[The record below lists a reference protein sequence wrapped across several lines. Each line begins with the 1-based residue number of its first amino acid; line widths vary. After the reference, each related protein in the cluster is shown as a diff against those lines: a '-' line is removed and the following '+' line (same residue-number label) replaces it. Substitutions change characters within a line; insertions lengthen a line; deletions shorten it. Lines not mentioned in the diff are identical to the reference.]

1 MKTVT
6 IEKLEDLESFKD
18 YENKILRFEES
29 VDFKIKILLKAGW
42 SIEAGGSIEA
52 GRWIEADEWIEAGEW
67 IKAGW
72 WIFSFMFD
80 ISAKS
85 ISTKKLPFW
94 RKYWEKMPPLKN
106 FKKQILDD
114 KFCWDNLKV
123 LPTQKEKE
131 EIVAWDGWHWIL
143 RGQLEC
149 FLELKTSF
157 QPPKEKK

>member
-42 SIEAGGSIEA
+42 SIEAGG
-52 GRWIEADEWIEAGEW
+52 
-67 IKAGW
+67 